1 MGVVPFLSVEI
12 ITRLPT
18 FSDGEINR
26 ALEREIRTGFQ
37 LIKANEKR
45 EEIVAADQA
54 KAIAGHK
61 TVNGLGKCVAVIP
74 EDEFFRLQ
82 KKYGHAEVHSK
93 EFLRYFNKRF
103 PHLSPNRA

>member
-1 MGVVPFLSVEI
+1 MAPFLSVEI

-61 TVNGLGKCVAVIP
+61 TVKGLGKCVAVIP